1 MITSS
6 LVCSPRMGRP
16 ISAMRL
22 SSSSLLV
29 SGCLSSHSSVK
40 GKGKK
45 VSNVLNFIWN
55 SLDEATEKEGS
66 LNDLLKFPW

>member
-40 GKGKK
+40 GKGKE
-45 VSNVLNFIWN
+45 VSDVLCFIWK
-55 SLDEATEKEGS
+55 SLDQESKKEGRP
-66 LNDLLKFPW
+66 NDLLKVPW